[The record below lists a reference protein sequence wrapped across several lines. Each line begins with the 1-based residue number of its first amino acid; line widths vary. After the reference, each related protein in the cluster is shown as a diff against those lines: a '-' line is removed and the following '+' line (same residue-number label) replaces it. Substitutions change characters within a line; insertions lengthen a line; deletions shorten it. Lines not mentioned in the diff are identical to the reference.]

1 MIKTITDKLKVAV
14 ARAWRP
20 ALKTALWMLK
30 IMLPITLGVSILDY
44 LGVVTWL
51 SELMSPMFSLLGL
64 PGEAGLVLISSFVSN
79 IYSAVAV
86 MASLSMDFRS
96 VTILSVMCLIAHNMV
111 IESLIQRK
119 AGAPVKYI
127 VPLRIAMA
135 FVAAMVMNWIL
146 PEQMTGNL
154 LFPAAETAAASWS
167 DVLYNWVMC
176 SYPLVIKMVVII
188 MVLNILQNIL
198 REFGVIELLM
208 YPLRPLMK
216 VFGLEQ
222 STSLLWLIANLIGL
236 AYGGAILIDEV
247 ERGGIT
253 HKESMLFNT
262 HIAISH
268 SLLEDTMIFVMIGIG
283 VVWLIVPRMVLAIAA
298 VWIIRKLKIFK

>member
-1 MIKTITDKLKVAV
+1 MIKTITDKLKAAV
-14 ARAWRP
+14 VRSWKP

-30 IMLPITLGVSILDY
+30 IMLPITLGVSILNY
-44 LGVVTWL
+44 LGVVAWL
-51 SELMSPMFSLLGL
+51 SGVMSPMFSLLGL

-119 AGAPVKYI
+119 AGAPIKYI
-127 VPLRIAMA
+127 VPLRIVMA
-135 FVAAMVMNWIL
+135 FVAAMAMNWIL

-154 LFPAAETAAASWS
+154 LFPAAETVAQSWK
-167 DVLYNWVMC
+167 DVFYNWVMC

-216 VFGLEQ
+216 VFGLDQ

-247 ERGGIT
+247 KRGEIT